1 MCRELREEEQERGG
15 GGFALLP
22 RGASTGRRGR
32 QAGLAGCSYL
42 LQCVPQRR
50 QSVSADAH
58 VAGV

>member
-1 MCRELREEEQERGG
+1 MG

-22 RGASTGRRGR
+22 RGASAGRRGR

-42 LQCVPQRR
+42 LQGVLQRR

-58 VAGV
+58 VAGI